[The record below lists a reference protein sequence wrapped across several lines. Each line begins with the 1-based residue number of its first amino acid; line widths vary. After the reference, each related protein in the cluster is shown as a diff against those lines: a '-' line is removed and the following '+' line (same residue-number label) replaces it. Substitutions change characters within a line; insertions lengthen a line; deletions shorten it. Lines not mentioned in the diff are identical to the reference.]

1 MHKSKPP
8 YVVQCLVGERMA
20 EVRLKIDRHRAVLQ
34 LLRDD
39 GTTADKEEWVFDPS
53 LERGEARGTAR
64 DFFDDV
70 YEAMNYMAHG
80 LPEAD

>member
-1 MHKSKPP
+1 MP
-8 YVVQCLVGERMA
+8 

-34 LLRDD
+34 ILRDD
-39 GTTADKEEWVFDPS
+39 GTTFDPA

-70 YEAMNYMAHG
+70 YEAINYMTHG
-80 LPEAD
+80 LPKAD